1 VWFASVL
8 QVLASHAC
16 QHSWQTRELPRT
28 ILTAAALTCA
38 HKAVD
43 GHIPCLAQA
52 IRPVLCW
59 RHSTN
64 TDKVERNGW
73 RFVDG
78 SYNVEIRPSV
88 GLVVGGVW
96 TLSKLTGW
104 QHSQLI
110 PHLRVNVLFVL
121 QQMISNSEPHLAN
134 HVQDS
139 MRGQTQPAQI
149 TTPGNSSRH

>member
-1 VWFASVL
+1 MLGTTLVCMETIYYHGQPA
-8 QVLASHAC
+8 AGAC
-16 QHSWQTRELPRT
+16 
-28 ILTAAALTCA
+28 AAALTCA
-38 HKAVD
+38 HKAID

-64 TDKVERNGW
+64 ADKVERNGW

-110 PHLRVNVLFVL
+110 PHPSKCTVCF
-121 QQMISNSEPHLAN
+121 
-134 HVQDS
+134 
-139 MRGQTQPAQI
+139 
-149 TTPGNSSRH
+149 TTDDFEQ